1 MDDQRTSEGRTPQ
14 RLRHAVDD
22 AGQDLERGIERVER
36 RLGFRDRYLRRNRTA
51 HAAWRVVV
59 AVVGAAIIVTGV
71 VLLPL
76 PGPGWLIIF
85 AGLAVLASEFVWAQ
99 RLLRFAREQVS
110 AWTRWVSRQP
120 LPVRALIGLACL
132 LLVLALVAAY
142 LAVVGPPSWAPS
154 WVPAFAIGPLAVV
167 DG

>member
-1 MDDQRTSEGRTPQ
+1 MNDQRTSDEQAPE
-14 RLRHAVDD
+14 RLHRAVDD
-22 AGQDLERGIERVER
+22 AGHDIEQGIERVER
-36 RLGFRDRYLRRNRTA
+36 RLGFRDRYVRRNRTT

-59 AVVGAAIIVTGV
+59 AVVGTAIIVGGV

-99 RLLRFAREQVS
+99 RLLHFARRQVS
-110 AWTRWVSRQP
+110 AWTRWVNRQP
-120 LPVRALIGLACL
+120 LPVRALIGLGFL
-132 LLVLALVAAY
+132 LLVVALVAAY

-154 WVPAFAIGPLAVV
+154 WVPASSLRSAPPG
-167 DG
+167 